1 MSRRRDLLLPAAAFG
16 ALVAVGLLILVLLT
30 DAVNSGREALEE
42 SLLTEVEASAQ
53 SQSAGLAGQLS
64 SVGTFLAGREL
75 DFEIDSDADRAEFAD
90 IANLLVDAGLRTGFF
105 FTDDSGVI
113 TQGFQLQDRS
123 VIGQPLDRP
132 MFAEALRAL
141 SAPPDPETGALRGVW
156 LPVAAGITIDVPTY
170 AFVAP
175 VRPED
180 ESTLEGTLVFETD
193 VVPNSSLNRQIAP
206 LRHGETG
213 EYMIFDSAGTII
225 ASTNPSLVAQ
235 PIPDD
240 GYLTATPG
248 LRHRDGQV
256 QVFADLISGWRM
268 AFVQDT
274 DEFEEGLAGPLQRAG
289 GIVVAAFLLI
299 GAVVFVALTRRLR
312 AARDEQERLRR
323 LNETQ
328 EEFISIVSHELRTPV
343 AGVLGFLQTTI
354 DHWDQMTDAERSG
367 AVLRAA
373 SNARRLQGL
382 TRDVLDSESVES
394 GRMTYSMAPGDLEE
408 EVTVAVDAARALYPS
423 QRFDVVV
430 EAGHVP
436 VRIDADRIQQVLTN
450 LLDNAVRVSPPER
463 PIEVRLW
470 TEGDT
475 GCVTIR
481 DHGPGVPQ
489 DMEDRV
495 FEKFVRG
502 RGPAV
507 TGTGLGLYIA
517 RQILDAHEGSISVE
531 SAPGS
536 GATFRVELPLIEAPV
551 PS

>member
-30 DAVNSGREALEE
+30 DAVNSGREALED
-42 SLLTEVEASAQ
+42 SLQTEVQALAGSQAQ
-53 SQSAGLAGQLS
+53 SLGGQVS
-64 SVGTFLAGREL
+64 SLETFLAGRNL
-75 DFEIDSDADRAEFAD
+75 DFEINSEADREEFAD
-90 IANLLVDAGLRTGFF
+90 IANLLADAELRTGFF
-105 FTDDSGVI
+105 FTDETGII
-113 TQGFQLQDRS
+113 TQGFQLRDRS
-123 VIGQPLDRP
+123 VIGERLERP
-132 MFAEALRAL
+132 GFAEVLALL
-141 SAPPDPETGALRGVW
+141 SAPVTPPQRAIPGTL
-156 LPVAAGITIDVPTY
+156 LPVAPGITTEVPTFGLVG
-170 AFVAP
+170 A
-175 VRPED
+175 VRD
-180 ESTLEGTLVFETD
+180 EADVLQGVLVFESD
-193 VVPNSSLNRQIAP
+193 VGPESGLTRQIGP
-206 LRHGETG
+206 LGHGETG
-213 EYMIFDSAGTII
+213 EYLIFDDRGTVV
-225 ASTNPSLVAQ
+225 ASTNPSLVAEAV
-235 PIPDD
+235 PDD
-240 GYLTATPG
+240 RFLSAPPG
-248 LRHRDGQV
+248 LEHRDGEV
-256 QVFADLISGWRM
+256 EVFADLIAGWRM

-289 GIVVAAFLLI
+289 GIVVAAFLVI

-423 QRFDVVV
+423 QRFVVVV

-450 LLDNAVRVSPPER
+450 LLDNAVRVSPPDR

-475 GCVTIR
+475 GCVTVR
-481 DHGPGVPQ
+481 DHGPGVPR

-531 SAPGS
+531 RTPGS
-536 GATFRVELPLIEAPV
+536 GATFRVELPLIEVPV